1 MWSSQGPKEP
11 YNGYLASLERM
22 LQAMYPS
29 QFCSIGLAEG
39 AISCLHNVHNAGWS
53 SSLLLSLSPNLDF
66 IVWGCRAT
74 AEVLMTNDIGKRMRA
89 LGKGPD
95 PEVAR
100 LAKEVVRA
108 WKKQLLED

>member
-1 MWSSQGPKEP
+1 
-11 YNGYLASLERM
+11 
-22 LQAMYPS
+22 
-29 QFCSIGLAEG
+29 
-39 AISCLHNVHNAGWS
+39 
-53 SSLLLSLSPNLDF
+53 
-66 IVWGCRAT
+66 
-74 AEVLMTNDIGKRMRA
+74 MTNDIGKRMRA